1 MTHWAQ
7 RPDGSLRGARRYQG
21 LKENHTHLSQERRYS
36 QYHLRQRL
44 VAIHPIDML
53 LNPDFAGIMEKECH
67 QKKEKGLLAGKLWL
81 NKEHNVP
88 KEAHLFGEE
97 FYEYHPQFLPRSRSL

>member
-1 MTHWAQ
+1 MTNTLF
-7 RPDGSLRGARRYQG
+7 GSGSGTYI
-21 LKENHTHLSQERRYS
+21 T
-36 QYHLRQRL
+36 
-44 VAIHPIDML
+44 
-53 LNPDFAGIMEKECH
+53 PDFAGIMEKECH

>member
-1 MTHWAQ
+1 VDDHFAAQ
-7 RPDGSLRGARRYQG
+7 GVGKV
-21 LKENHTHLSQERRYS
+21 KEEPMPGKHDLF
-36 QYHLRQRL
+36 
-44 VAIHPIDML
+44 I
-53 LNPDFAGIMEKECH
+53 PDFAGIMEKECH

>member
-1 MTHWAQ
+1 M
-7 RPDGSLRGARRYQG
+7 PKVRGTWGEAPV
-21 LKENHTHLSQERRYS
+21 ER
-36 QYHLRQRL
+36 
-44 VAIHPIDML
+44 VI
-53 LNPDFAGIMEKECH
+53 PDFAGIMEKECH